1 MFRQLAFAAVVA
13 ATAVSTPAAAQSFS
27 PPGTY
32 VLSGPVTIQ
41 STHSTTCTVTI
52 NVAVSLAGAATVTS
66 RALSGGAG
74 CGTFVAPYGTWTLA
88 PGPGSGVVTLTMGVY
103 PAHGCYGAVQA
114 PLTVTST
121 YSRIDLPFTYLPLI
135 GSAGNGCVIATGS
148 TLYSNAPLSITP

>member
-1 MFRQLAFAAVVA
+1 VFKQLAFAAAVVSA
-13 ATAVSTPAAAQSFS
+13 AISTPAAAQSFS

-32 VLSGPVTIQ
+32 VLSGPVTIH

-52 NVAVSLAGAATVTS
+52 NVDVNLAGAATVTGRS
-66 RALSGGAG
+66 LSGGAG

-88 PGPGSGVVTLTMGVY
+88 PGPGVVTLTMGVY

-114 PLTVTST
+114 PLTVMST

-135 GSAGNGCVIATGS
+135 GSAGNGCAIATGS